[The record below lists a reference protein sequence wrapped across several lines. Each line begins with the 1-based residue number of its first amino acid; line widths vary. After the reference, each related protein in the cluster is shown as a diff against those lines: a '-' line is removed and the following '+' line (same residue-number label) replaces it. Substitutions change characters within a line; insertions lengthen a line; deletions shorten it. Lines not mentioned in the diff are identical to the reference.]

1 MCVRLHQSIAAILV
15 VQRQRVELQ
24 QAQRQQAAPDMPVG
38 LQLGPGM
45 LAVLQQRFVS
55 DRMLVIDLR
64 NLLQWFDCLMV
75 ER

>member
-24 QAQRQQAAPDMPVG
+24 QAAVDMPVG

-64 NLLQWFDCLMV
+64 NL
-75 ER
+75 